1 MHDELEQTQ
10 EDSKKLQQKTVREVM
25 EVCKA
30 NEKMLMDNQQWR
42 KDIDAIAMVTSC
54 MAEYLAMQT
63 AIDQDAYQHRLNMMS
78 SKVRESLPLIN
89 GVITSRIESDADT
102 VAPLKPVQIENKDLA
117 EADSQKLFAKER
129 ADRIS
134 TAELLNSRGHST
146 TKKSKKSSV
155 VAPTTKI
162 NEPVIGPIK
171 H

>member
-1 MHDELEQTQ
+1 
-10 EDSKKLQQKTVREVM
+10 M

-30 NEKMLMDNQQWR
+30 NEKMLMDNDRWR

-78 SKVRESLPLIN
+78 TKVRESLPQIN

-102 VAPLKPVQIENKDLA
+102 IDPLKPVQTENKDLA
-117 EADSQKLFAKER
+117 EADSQKLFAKEK

-134 TAELLNSRGHST
+134 TAELLNSRGQS
-146 TKKSKKSSV
+146 TKKSKKSSAI
-155 VAPTTKI
+155 APTTKL
-162 NEPVIGPIK
+162 NEPVIGSIK